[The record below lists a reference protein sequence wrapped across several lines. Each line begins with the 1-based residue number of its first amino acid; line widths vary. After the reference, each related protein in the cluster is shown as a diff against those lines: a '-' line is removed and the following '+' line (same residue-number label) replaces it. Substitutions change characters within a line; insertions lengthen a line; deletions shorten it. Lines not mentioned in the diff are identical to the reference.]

1 MSRNNRGKWNENGRC
16 EGSPPLTLTHSLLL
30 TLNTLLIT
38 YFSLIVF
45 TISQNIQHN
54 IVPINV
60 ANSINPVSILYFV
73 ALTELL
79 LHLLQTLI

>member
-1 MSRNNRGKWNENGRC
+1 MRGIIRDNSNNYDGSEIEERNEDENIGV
-16 EGSPPLTLTHSLLL
+16 EGSAQLTLVNSHLL

-38 YFSLIVF
+38 YRPLIVF

-60 ANSINPVSILYFV
+60 AININPVSI
-73 ALTELL
+73 
-79 LHLLQTLI
+79 